1 MAGTTLTGSLTN
13 RLHQRFRLTDTQPKI
28 IKENEMKE
36 LTTFVERMEGK
47 LNKKLRNDNLDAQFS
62 ENDHSDQ
69 AWMDYI
75 P

>member
-1 MAGTTLTGSLTN
+1 
-13 RLHQRFRLTDTQPKI
+13 
-28 IKENEMKE
+28 MKE